1 MKTLIRKINNKI
13 DDIQDNIE
21 ILLKSMKYN

>member
-13 DDIQDNIE
+13 DDIQDGIE

>member
-1 MKTLIRKINNKI
+1 MKTLINKINSKI

-21 ILLKSMKYN
+21 ILLKSIRYN